1 MILFHGTNQ
10 DFDVVDLTKASPY
23 KDFGR
28 GFYLTDIRDQAQA
41 MADKRSNLFGGAAVV
56 QQYDFNFD
64 AAIKELNVLMFDGP
78 TEEWAEFIFKN
89 RSRAENFHHDFDI
102 VYGPIA
108 NDGVAYLLGR
118 YEEGSINLKEL
129 AEELEFRKLNNQYFF
144 ANQKALEYLK
154 RI

>member
-1 MILFHGTNQ
+1 MILYHGTNH
-10 DFDVVDLTKASPY
+10 DFVSVDLTKSSPF

-28 GFYLTDIRDQAQA
+28 GFYLTDLIEQAQA
-41 MADKRSNLFGGAAVV
+41 MAKKRQNLFGGSEIV
-56 QQYDFNFD
+56 QRYEFRLED
-64 AAIKELNVLMFDGP
+64 AINDLNVLEFNGP
-78 TEEWAEFIFKN
+78 TAEWADFIFKN
-89 RSRAENFHHDFDI
+89 RSRSMDFHHDYDI

-118 YEEGSINLKEL
+118 YEEGSIGLDELAKEL
-129 AEELEFRKLNNQYFF
+129 EYKKLNKQYFF